1 MFPDGVLKAPN
12 LGSAAVAV
20 TTATVAVQAAT
31 SGTSA
36 RTGGSYRA
44 ASIIP
49 MRFPVVLFD
58 LDGTLV
64 DSAGVILASFH
75 HATETVLERRYP
87 DEQILAQVG
96 GSNLEAQ
103 MRLLAP
109 EHVDELVRVYR
120 AHNDPSY
127 SEMVCF
133 DGMVH
138 VLQQLKGEGRR
149 LGVVTAKRRP
159 TVERVFEGAGI
170 GEYFDVIVGSD
181 ATERHKPDPEP
192 VLHALTLLG
201 ASPEDA
207 AYVGDSPF
215 DMAAAKG
222 AGVFAVAVA
231 WGGIHRVE
239 DADVLVESPRELLG
253 VL

>member
-1 MFPDGVLKAPN
+1 
-12 LGSAAVAV
+12 
-20 TTATVAVQAAT
+20 
-31 SGTSA
+31 
-36 RTGGSYRA
+36 
-44 ASIIP
+44 

-64 DSAGVILASFH
+64 DSAAVILASFH
-75 HATETVLERRYP
+75 HATETVLQRRFP

-96 GSNLEAQ
+96 GTNLETQ
-103 MRLLAP
+103 MARLDP
-109 EHVDELVRVYR
+109 DRVDELVQVYR

-127 SEMVCF
+127 DGLACF
-133 DGMVH
+133 DGVVG
-138 VLQQLKGEGRR
+138 VLAHLHGEGRR
-149 LGVVTAKRRP
+149 LGVVSAKRRP

-170 GEYFDVIVGSD
+170 GGYFDVIVGSD

-192 VLHALTLLG
+192 LLFALAQLG
-201 ASPEDA
+201 ATPRDA

-215 DMAAAKG
+215 DMEAARA

-239 DADVLVESPRELLG
+239 DADVLVESPEELLA